1 MKTEQD
7 QGGSSNGLN
16 PNAESAVYEIQIL
29 GHLDL
34 VWAKWFEGM
43 ALTHI
48 ENSESGEA
56 CTLISGPVI
65 DQSALF
71 GLLTRIQNLNLA
83 LISVR
88 RIGPVKNPL

>member
-1 MKTEQD
+1 MNTEQD
-7 QGGSSNGLN
+7 QGGSSTGSKST
-16 PNAESAVYEIQIL
+16 AESALYEIQVL

-43 ALTHI
+43 VLTHI
-48 ENSESGEA
+48 ENIESGEA

-83 LISVR
+83 LVSVR